1 MKLTQ
6 TDRRTAS
13 MLTKNFTT
21 LGDYDLIISIVCPD
35 DDSIKPINNNHLVV
49 KMWDIDKPLEN
60 KFRKYEP
67 PSYGDCS
74 KVIEFVNN
82 FLYENR
88 YSCGTNINVL
98 VHCDA
103 GVSRSSAIALGLL
116 WEASSFI
123 FTEKVF
129 EDDNGNIIKEYIRA
143 RKEYCANLVDEG
155 NGSHFLKWFV
165 EGKNLMRGVKPNQAI
180 LRNFRNMWA
189 NFPW

>member
-6 TDRRTAS
+6 TNRQTAN

-21 LGDYDLIISIVCPD
+21 MCDFDVIISIVCPD
-35 DDSIKPINNNHLVV
+35 DDSIKPINENHLVV

-67 PSYGDCS
+67 PSFDVCS
-74 KVIEFVNN
+74 KIISFISI

-88 YSCGTNINVL
+88 YSCGTNINIL

-103 GVSRSSAIALGLL
+103 GISRSSAIALGIL
-116 WEASSFI
+116 WMYS
-123 FTEKVF
+123 
-129 EDDNGNIIKEYIRA
+129 GNIFGPDTIREDYWVREYFRV
-143 RKEYCANLVDEG
+143 RKEYCASLIDTN
-155 NGSHFLKWFV
+155 NGSHFLKWYV

-180 LRNFRNMWA
+180 LQNFRNMWTD
-189 NFPW
+189 FPW

>member
-6 TDRRTAS
+6 TDRQTAK

-21 LGDYDLIISIVCPD
+21 MGDFDVIISIVCPD
-35 DDSIKPINNNHLVV
+35 DDSIKPINENHLVV

-67 PSYGDCS
+67 PSYANCS
-74 KVIEFVNN
+74 QVISFINN
-82 FLYENR
+82 FLYENIS
-88 YSCGTNINVL
+88 SCGTNVNML

-103 GVSRSSAIALGLL
+103 GISRSSAIALGIL
-116 WEASSFI
+116 WEYSSNI
-123 FTEKVF
+123 FDSIT
-129 EDDNGNIIKEYIRA
+129 IREGHWLHEHLRV
-143 RKEYCANLVDEG
+143 RKEYCASLVDTN
-155 NGSHFLKWFV
+155 NGSQFLKWFV

>member
-6 TDRRTAS
+6 TDRQTAD

-21 LGDYDLIISIVCPD
+21 MGDFDVIVSIVCPD
-35 DDSIKPINNNHLVV
+35 DDSIKPINENHLVV

-67 PSYGDCS
+67 PSLVECHYILNKITEWVMKDGW
-74 KVIEFVNN
+74 
-82 FLYENR
+82 
-88 YSCGTNINVL
+88 NINIL
-98 VHCDA
+98 IHCDA
-103 GVSRSSAIALGLL
+103 GISRSAAIALGIVWDLSL
-116 WEASSFI
+116 F
-123 FTEKVF
+123 FF
-129 EDDNGNIIKEYIRA
+129 NYEDNVKDIVLIEYMKA
-143 RKEYCANLVDEG
+143 RKEFCASLINTEY
-155 NGSHFLKWFV
+155 GSHFLKWYV

>member
-6 TDRRTAS
+6 TDRQTANR
-13 MLTKNFTT
+13 LTKNFTT
-21 LGDYDLIISIVCPD
+21 MGDFDIIVSIVCPD
-35 DDSIKPINNNHLVV
+35 DDSIKPINENHLVV

-67 PSYGDCS
+67 PSYEDCS
-74 KVIEFVNN
+74 KVIELVSRFV
-82 FLYENR
+82 Y
-88 YSCGTNINVL
+88 TNAICSINVL

-103 GVSRSSAIALGLL
+103 GISRSPAVALGIL
-116 WEASSFI
+116 WNHSAPI
-123 FTEKVF
+123 FP
-129 EDDNGNIIKEYIRA
+129 GNTILPDHWTREYFRV
-143 RKEYCANLVDEG
+143 RKEYCASLVDTN

-189 NFPW
+189 DFPW

>member
-6 TDRRTAS
+6 TNRQTAD

-21 LGDYDLIISIVCPD
+21 MGDFDVIVSIVCPD
-35 DDSIKPINNNHLVV
+35 DDSIKPINENHLVV

-67 PSYGDCS
+67 PSLVECHYILNKITEWVMKDGW
-74 KVIEFVNN
+74 
-82 FLYENR
+82 
-88 YSCGTNINVL
+88 NINIL

-103 GVSRSSAIALGLL
+103 GISRSSAVALGIL
-116 WEASSFI
+116 WEYSSNI
-123 FTEKVF
+123 FDSITIREGYWVR
-129 EDDNGNIIKEYIRA
+129 EYFRV
-143 RKEYCANLVDEG
+143 RKEYCASLVDTN

-189 NFPW
+189 GFPW

>member
-6 TDRRTAS
+6 TDRRTAA

-21 LGDYDLIISIVCPD
+21 MGDYDLIISIVCPD
-35 DDSIKPINNNHLVV
+35 DDSIKPINNNHLAV

-67 PSYGDCS
+67 PSYADCNHILCKLTELIVES
-74 KVIEFVNN
+74 
-82 FLYENR
+82 
-88 YSCGTNINVL
+88 GTLNLNIII
-98 VHCDA
+98 HCDA

-129 EDDNGNIIKEYIRA
+129 EDDDGNILREYIKA
-143 RKEYCANLVDEG
+143 RKEYCASLVDE
-155 NGSHFLKWFV
+155 NYGSQFLKWYV
-165 EGKNLMRGVKPNQAI
+165 AGKNLLRGVKPNQAI
-180 LRNFRNMWA
+180 LRHYRRSLKY
-189 NFPW
+189 FPW